1 MEKAERLR
9 DARNLLLKLHKN
21 LVDHER
27 AIWEG
32 INGTVSSA
40 QFLNV
45 LLEDKDFVWL
55 RKFSTL
61 IVDIDEMFAQKD
73 GYAADAVDLHLEK
86 LHQLISMADEDE
98 DFKAKYKAALQQDLD
113 AAARQ
118 GDLRSL
124 LGPRGLITLVRS
136 SSSRKGT
143 LPNPYRSTDASQA
156 AE

>member
-1 MEKAERLR
+1 MENAERLR
-9 DARNLLLKLHKN
+9 GARDLLLKLHKN

-32 INGTVSSA
+32 INGPATA
-40 QFLNV
+40 GQFLNV
-45 LLEDKDFVWL
+45 LLEDPDFNWL

-73 GYAADAVDLHLEK
+73 GFSGEAVELHLGK
-86 LHQLISMADEDE
+86 LRDLITMNDEDE
-98 DFKAKYKAALQQDLD
+98 AFKAKYQAALQQDLD

-124 LGPRGLITLVRS
+124 LG
-136 SSSRKGT
+136 
-143 LPNPYRSTDASQA
+143 
-156 AE
+156 

>member
-1 MEKAERLR
+1 MDNSERLR
-9 DARNLLLKLHKN
+9 GARNLLLKLHKN

-32 INGTVSSA
+32 INGAVTSG

-45 LLEDKDFVWL
+45 LLEDPDFGWL

-73 GYAADAVDLHLEK
+73 GYSTETVELHLTK
-86 LHQLISMADEDE
+86 LRELVSMEDE
-98 DFKAKYKAALQQDLD
+98 YEAFKAKYQAALQQDLD

-124 LGPRGLITLVRS
+124 L
-136 SSSRKGT
+136 RKE
-143 LPNPYRSTDASQA
+143 P
-156 AE
+156 

>member
-1 MEKAERLR
+1 METTDRLR
-9 DARNLLLKLHKN
+9 DGRNLLLKLHKN

-32 INGTVSSA
+32 INGQATAA

-45 LLEDKDFVWL
+45 LLEDPAFSWL

-73 GYAADAVDLHLEK
+73 GYSSDAVQAHWQSLQD
-86 LHQLISMADEDE
+86 LISVTGVDEE
-98 DFKAKYKAALQQDLD
+98 FRAKYQAALQQNQD

-118 GDLRSL
+118 ADLKLLLRSM
-124 LGPRGLITLVRS
+124 
-136 SSSRKGT
+136 
-143 LPNPYRSTDASQA
+143 D
-156 AE
+156 

>member
-32 INGTVSSA
+32 INGPVTSG

-73 GYAADAVDLHLEK
+73 GYAAEAVDLHLEK
-86 LHQLISMADEDE
+86 LRQLISMTDEDE
-98 DFKAKYKAALQQDLD
+98 DFKAKYQAALQQDLD
-113 AAARQ
+113 AASRQ

-124 LGPRGLITLVRS
+124 LGREG
-136 SSSRKGT
+136 
-143 LPNPYRSTDASQA
+143 
-156 AE
+156 

>member
-1 MEKAERLR
+1 MENAERLR

-32 INGTVSSA
+32 INGPSTPA

-45 LLEDKDFVWL
+45 LLEDPDFSWL

-73 GYAADAVDLHLEK
+73 GYATEAVELHLRK
-86 LHQLISMADEDE
+86 LKELISMEDE
-98 DFKAKYKAALQQDLD
+98 DPAFRAKYQAALQQDLD

-118 GDLRSL
+118 GDLRL
-124 LGPRGLITLVRS
+124 LLS
-136 SSSRKGT
+136 
-143 LPNPYRSTDASQA
+143 
-156 AE
+156 

>member
-1 MEKAERLR
+1 MGNGERLR
-9 DARNLLLKLHKN
+9 EARDLLLKLHKN

-32 INGTVSSA
+32 INGPATPG

-45 LLEDKDFVWL
+45 LLEDPDFSWL

-73 GYAADAVDLHLEK
+73 GYLPETVELHFSKLRDLVDMK
-86 LHQLISMADEDE
+86 DEDE
-98 DFKAKYKAALQQDLD
+98 GFRAKYQAALQQDMD

-118 GDLRSL
+118 GDLRMI
-124 LGPRGLITLVRS
+124 LGPR
-136 SSSRKGT
+136 
-143 LPNPYRSTDASQA
+143 D
-156 AE
+156 